1 MIEIANDNEI
11 MNMIIKILSGDIIS
25 LEGDID
31 SIRQKIKDDYYP
43 EYPLSCIQ
51 MLKTDKDIDKDI
63 DYFLLV
69 NDRIEL
75 GFNMIDANIFDL
87 RGQFTLYDIVILR
100 NRIVPSGVTLGN
112 IIYYSQESKR
122 IEVPLINLE
131 NIIYDPDGTQYD
143 VSSDDSNE
151 DSNEVLASVYVSKN
165 REDDDDRFVLFE
177 DVKVLFKGI
186 RTFILTPTKYK
197 TIKEILDMKL
207 ECSN

>member
-1 MIEIANDNEI
+1 
-11 MNMIIKILSGDIIS
+11 MIIKILSGDIIS

-31 SIRQKIKDDYYP
+31 SVRQKIKDDYYP

-75 GFNMIDANIFDL
+75 GFNMIDSNIFDL

-112 IIYYSQESKR
+112 IVYYSQDSKR
-122 IEVPLINLE
+122 IEVPLINSE
-131 NIIYDPDGTQYD
+131 NIIYDPDGTKYD
-143 VSSDDSNE
+143 VVSSEDTRRAPESLRDDSKE
-151 DSNEVLASVYVSKN
+151 DVNDILASVYVSKN
-165 REDDDDRFVLFE
+165 REDNDDRFVLFE